1 MFYIVSAS
9 WFYEKYNSDRRNL
22 KEKESGRFLI
32 LKSEED
38 KGVYLC
44 DVAIVT
50 KNNVDYYDDFT
61 RLFLTNHAL
70 SHLLPTDKEKISIKV
85 TKKNDQSLF
94 TQVTSDK
101 SYYRLVATQTKPYAK
116 KLLAQLYDLGVI
128 AKNGI
133 YYQDFELAKK
143 RLLSHNSS
151 RYAFNKGVNF
161 LFSKNKRYFINTTA
175 LDELAINLSYM
186 GDDKSLKLRFT
197 HDIIGRM
204 PINIFIGK
212 NGAGK
217 SYTIEQIIKCY
228 LNESNEYLSSN
239 INKIIVIS
247 NTVNDSYPSTSKSV
261 RAYHNKNTDFTND
274 DYDYFSTLRCKKYS
288 KGDGVETFDLKKLIS
303 EMIKREMTNEIPF
316 NALKILEDVIQDN
329 IKCTIKG
336 LDSNRSTFKSLR
348 ELLDTAKAHH
358 RANDG
363 AWLTVSHIFLE
374 RNGKELKLSS
384 GQENFILIISCILT
398 SIQNNSLIFI
408 DELENFLHPNFISQA
423 MKALKQCLIE
433 TNSICVLATHSLHI
447 AREIPRDGVTIFEN
461 NAATNEIILYNP
473 DIESYSCN
481 LQLMSNYIFNTKEEN
496 SLFDST
502 LRQVAKR
509 YNNKKALINDLG
521 KTISREIILSI
532 ADRIN
537 ENQKSN

>member
-9 WFYEKYNSDRRNL
+9 WFYDEYNSSKRNI
-22 KEKESGRFLI
+22 KDKQSGRFLI
-32 LKSEED
+32 LKTEED

-50 KNNVDYYDDFT
+50 KNNLDYYDDFT
-61 RLFLTNHAL
+61 RLFLTDDTM
-70 SHLLPTDKEKISIKV
+70 SHLLPTDREKISFKV
-85 TKKNDQSLF
+85 TKKNEQSVF

-101 SYYRLVATQTKPYAK
+101 SYYKLVATQTKPYAK
-116 KLLAQLYDLGVI
+116 KLLSQLYDLGVI
-128 AKNGI
+128 AKSGI
-133 YYQDFELAKK
+133 YHQGFELAKK

-161 LFSKNKRYFINTTA
+161 LFSKNKRYFVSTTA
-175 LDELAINLSYM
+175 LDELVINLSYM
-186 GDDKSLKLRFT
+186 GSNESLKLKFT
-197 HDIIGRM
+197 HNIIGRM

-217 SYTIEQIIKCY
+217 SYTIEQIIKSY
-228 LNESNEYLSSN
+228 LNETNEHLSNN
-239 INKIIVIS
+239 INKIIMIS
-247 NTVNDSYPSTSKSV
+247 NTVNDSYPSTTKSV
-261 RAYHNKNTDFTND
+261 FTHHNRKTDFTND
-274 DYDYFSTLRCKKYS
+274 DYDYFSTLRRKKYS
-288 KGDGVETFDLKKLIS
+288 KGDGVESFDFKKLII
-303 EMIKREMTNEIPF
+303 EMIKREITNELPF
-316 NALKILEDVIQDN
+316 NALNILEDVINDN

-336 LDSNRSTFKSLR
+336 LDSNRSSFKSLR

-358 RANDG
+358 SSNEG
-363 AWLTVSHIFLE
+363 ALLTVSHIFLE
-374 RNGKELKLSS
+374 RNGKEVKLSS

-461 NAATNEIILYNP
+461 NPTTNEIILYNP

-509 YNNKKALINDLG
+509 YNNKKELINDLG
-521 KTISREIILSI
+521 ETTSREIILSI

-537 ENQKSN
+537 EN